1 MAKSKKTKQN
11 WPTPENFDICF
22 CIGFDRYYQKLF
34 FKGRMDTSLF
44 FHPILIFS
52 CFLISWDRV

>member
-11 WPTPENFDICF
+11 WPATENFDICF

-34 FKGRMDTSLF
+34 LREEWTLAC
-44 FHPILIFS
+44 IFIQFWS
-52 CFLISWDRV
+52 FPNVY